1 MNWNTVVEVMKTRIF
16 KLGTTQLSLI
26 LIAEIALLVLL
37 LFWFVSQFRKK
48 LLARLLDRTTL
59 DASGRQLISSVVQYV
74 LVLIGLLVILQTAGI
89 DLTTLNVLAGALGI
103 GIGFGLQTISSN
115 FISGLIILLERP
127 VKIGDRIEVGDVE
140 GKVIE
145 IRARS
150 TTVLTND
157 GIAILV
163 PNASFISENVINW
176 SYTDDRVR
184 FKIPVGV
191 SYDSD
196 PRQVEQL
203 LLEVARENSE
213 VLQAPEA
220 PIVRFMAF
228 GASSLDFEL
237 RVWSSSAIHRR
248 ARLISNLNFAIFEKF
263 RQHGIEIPFP
273 QRDLHVR
280 SGSLDVRIDRS
291 APSA

>member
-1 MNWNTVVEVMKTRIF
+1 MNWNTILEVVKTPIF
-16 KLGTTQLSLI
+16 KFGNAQLSLVSM
-26 LIAEIALLVLL
+26 AELGILVLL
-37 LFWFVSQFRKK
+37 LFWFVSKFRKK
-48 LLARLLDRTTL
+48 FLARVLDRTNL
-59 DASGRQLISSVVQYV
+59 DASGRQLIGSVVQYV
-74 LVLIGLLVILQTAGI
+74 MVLIGLLVILQTAGI

-191 SYDSD
+191 SYGSD
-196 PRQVEQL
+196 PREVERL
-203 LLEVARENSE
+203 LLEVAVENNE
-213 VLQAPEA
+213 VLKAPEP

-263 RQHGIEIPFP
+263 KQHGIEIPFP
-273 QRDLHVR
+273 QRDIHVR
-280 SGSLDVRIDRS
+280 SGKLDVRMDRTGQ
-291 APSA
+291 A

>member
-1 MNWNTVVEVMKTRIF
+1 MNWNTVVEVMKTPIF

-89 DLTTLNVLAGALGI
+89 ELTTLNVLAGALGI

>member
-1 MNWNTVVEVMKTRIF
+1 MNWNTVVEVMKTPIF